1 MFRIFAR
8 HNDQHG
14 KCKFVLASE
23 SGQFKEEGWA
33 DIFPASYHCDM
44 SVGLLLY
51 SSSRYSRTCLLNGL
65 LCHAF
70 RFRTNAVGI
79 KAVNGNSY
87 TIDLGNGHSDSFT
100 GTGKPQRHL
109 HDYTE
114 YPARQGYPVRITAS
128 SDAITGIFMRDA
140 ALIYDDIPVRLA
152 AIDVSQCA
160 SLEQLALPQFSG
172 INELNLKGNP
182 KLRNLSIECHSI
194 ETLDL
199 SGDPKMEYLYLA
211 LYRNLKILDL
221 SGCPALRVLD
231 IVGTYALEELLLNEN
246 TALNKVK
253 LSSDSRRKFN
263 PEQLMRIALRNR
275 TAIEYF

>member
-1 MFRIFAR
+1 MEVKIDIVKMFR
-8 HNDQHG
+8 
-14 KCKFVLASE
+14 KT
-23 SGQFKEEGWA
+23 
-33 DIFPASYHCDM
+33 
-44 SVGLLLY
+44 Y
-51 SSSRYSRTCLLNGL
+51 SI
-65 LCHAF
+65 
-70 RFRTNAVGI
+70 GI
-79 KAVNGNSY
+79 KAIKGSAFI
-87 TIDLGNGHSDSFT
+87 IDWGDGQSDAFT

-114 YPARQGYPVRITAS
+114 YPARQEYPVRITAS

-140 ALIYDDIPVRLA
+140 ALIYDDIPPIRLA

-172 INELNLKGNP
+172 ISELNLKGNP

-199 SGDPKMEYLYLA
+199 SGNPKMEYLYLA
-211 LYRNLKILDL
+211 MCRNLKVLDL

-231 IVGTYALEELLLNEN
+231 IVGTYALEELLLDEN

-263 PEQLMRIALRNR
+263 PDQLMRIAMRNR
-275 TAIEYF
+275 MDIEYF